1 MRGGSQWDCAFIN
14 WSCCFLQSQS
24 AVNTVDS
31 WSGFQS
37 DARAVAANDPL
48 VEQINIIKSYI
59 KQARQAFRIEEVEI
73 LEQNLRELQ
82 QEFYNRQ
89 QQLGGD

>member
-1 MRGGSQWDCAFIN
+1 M
-14 WSCCFLQSQS
+14 
-24 AVNTVDS
+24 
-31 WSGFQS
+31 
-37 DARAVAANDPL
+37 AANDPL

-59 KQARQAFRIEEVEI
+59 KQARQAFRVEEVEI

-89 QQLGGD
+89 KDD

>member
-1 MRGGSQWDCAFIN
+1 M
-14 WSCCFLQSQS
+14 
-24 AVNTVDS
+24 DS

-59 KQARQAFRIEEVEI
+59 KQARQAFRVEEVDI
-73 LEQNLRELQ
+73 LENNLRELQ
-82 QEFYNRQ
+82 QEFYDRQ
-89 QQLGGD
+89 QLEKSGP